1 MKPTSAEKVE
11 ETLRRY
17 RAGKDEILK
26 ETNEHKRS
34 TMIWKFLDG
43 FTYEELQIIVTHIVL
58 KKMS

>member
-1 MKPTSAEKVE
+1 MKAASTEKVE

-43 FTYEELQIIVTHIVL
+43 LTYEELQIIVSHIVL
-58 KKMS
+58 EKMS

>member
-1 MKPTSAEKVE
+1 MKATSTEKVE

-43 FTYEELQIIVTHIVL
+43 FTYEELQIIVRYIGL
-58 KKMS
+58 NNMS

>member
-1 MKPTSAEKVE
+1 MKAASTEKVE

-26 ETNEHKRS
+26 ETNKHKRS

-43 FTYEELQIIVTHIVL
+43 LTYEELQIIVRHIVL
-58 KKMS
+58 EKMS